1 VTATV
6 LLEAPT
12 AAEWLAARR
21 EGLRVGVAV
30 GCFDL
35 LHVGHA
41 RLLADARRAVDL
53 VVVALNTDASVR
65 ALKGEGRPLV
75 PLEERAEL
83 LAELRT
89 VDLVT
94 SFEGTTAHELLEA
107 LRPEA
112 LLKGTDRTPETVPER
127 ELVERLGGEVLFLG
141 DPKEHASSALA
152 ARLESPAADGR

>member
-1 VTATV
+1 MTAPV
-6 LLEAPT
+6 LLDAF
-12 AAEWLAARR
+12 AAEEWLASRR
-21 EGLRVGVAV
+21 EGQRVGVAV

-35 LHVGHA
+35 LHVGHV
-41 RLLADARRAVDL
+41 RLLAEARGAVDL

-65 ALKGEGRPLV
+65 ALKGDARPLV
-75 PLEERAEL
+75 PLEERAEV
-83 LAELRT
+83 LAQLRS

-94 SFEGTTAHELLEA
+94 SFGDATAHGLLEL

-127 ELVERLGGEVLFLG
+127 ELVEGYGGELLFLG

-152 ARLESPAADGR
+152 ARLGNEPG

>member
-1 VTATV
+1 MTAPV
-6 LLEAPT
+6 LLDAI
-12 AAEWLAARR
+12 AAEEWLASRR
-21 EGLRVGVAV
+21 DGHRVGVAV

-35 LHVGHA
+35 LHVGHV
-41 RLLADARRAVDL
+41 RLLAEARGAVDL

-65 ALKGEGRPLV
+65 ALKGEARPLV
-75 PLEERAEL
+75 PLEERAEV
-83 LAELRT
+83 LAQLRS

-94 SFEGTTAHELLEA
+94 SFGDATAHGLLEL

-127 ELVERLGGEVLFLG
+127 ELVEGYGGELLFLG

-152 ARLESPAADGR
+152 ARLGNEPG

>member
-1 VTATV
+1 MTAPI
-6 LLEAPT
+6 LLDAV
-12 AAEWLAARR
+12 AAMEWLASRR
-21 EGLRVGVAV
+21 EGQRVGVAV

-35 LHVGHA
+35 LHVGHV
-41 RLLADARRAVDL
+41 RLLAEARRAVDL

-65 ALKGEGRPLV
+65 ALKGKARPLV
-75 PLEERAEL
+75 PLEERAEVL
-83 LAELRT
+83 GQLRS

-94 SFEGTTAHELLEA
+94 SFGDPTAHGLLEL

-127 ELVERLGGEVLFLG
+127 ELVEGYGGELLFLG

-152 ARLESPAADGR
+152 ARLGSEPG

>member
-1 VTATV
+1 MTAPV
-6 LLEAPT
+6 LLDAF
-12 AAEWLAARR
+12 AAEEWLASRR
-21 EGLRVGVAV
+21 EGQRVGVAV

-35 LHVGHA
+35 LHVGHV
-41 RLLADARRAVDL
+41 RLLAEARGAVDL

-65 ALKGEGRPLV
+65 ALKGDARPLV
-75 PLEERAEL
+75 RLEERAEV
-83 LAELRT
+83 LAQLRS

-94 SFEGTTAHELLEA
+94 SFGDATAHGLLEM

-127 ELVERLGGEVLFLG
+127 ELVEGYGGELLFLG

-152 ARLESPAADGR
+152 ARLGNEPG

>member
-1 VTATV
+1 MTAPV
-6 LLEAPT
+6 LLDAV
-12 AAEWLAARR
+12 AAGEWLASRR
-21 EGLRVGVAV
+21 DGQRVGVAV

-35 LHVGHA
+35 LHVGHV
-41 RLLADARRAVDL
+41 RLLAEARGAVDL

-65 ALKGEGRPLV
+65 ALKGDARPLV
-75 PLEERAEL
+75 PLEERAEVL
-83 LAELRT
+83 GQLRS

-94 SFEGTTAHELLEA
+94 SFGDATAHGLLEL

-127 ELVERLGGEVLFLG
+127 ELVEGYGGELLFLG

-152 ARLESPAADGR
+152 ARLGIEPG

>member
-1 VTATV
+1 MTAPV
-6 LLEAPT
+6 LLDAF
-12 AAEWLAARR
+12 AAEEWLASRR
-21 EGLRVGVAV
+21 EGQRVGVAV

-35 LHVGHA
+35 LHVGHV
-41 RLLADARRAVDL
+41 RLLAEARGAVDL

-65 ALKGEGRPLV
+65 ALKGDARPLV
-75 PLEERAEL
+75 PLEERAEV
-83 LAELRT
+83 LAQLRS

-94 SFEGTTAHELLEA
+94 SFGDATAHGLLEM

-127 ELVERLGGEVLFLG
+127 ELVEGYGGELLFLG

-152 ARLESPAADGR
+152 ARLGNEPG

>member
-1 VTATV
+1 MTAAV
-6 LLEAPT
+6 LLDAT
-12 AAEWLAARR
+12 AAGEWVAARR

-94 SFEGTTAHELLEA
+94 SFAAEAAHDLLRL
-107 LRPEA
+107 LRPDA
-112 LLKGTDRTPETVPER
+112 LLKGTDRTPDTVPER
-127 ELVERLGGEVLFLG
+127 ELVEEPGGEALSLG
-141 DPKEHASSALA
+141 DPKEHASSVLA
-152 ARLESPAADGR
+152 ARLEQGPAGG

>member
-1 VTATV
+1 MTAPV
-6 LLEAPT
+6 LLDAF
-12 AAEWLAARR
+12 AAEEWLASRR
-21 EGLRVGVAV
+21 EGQRVGVAV

-35 LHVGHA
+35 LHVGHV
-41 RLLADARRAVDL
+41 RLLAEARGAVDL

-65 ALKGEGRPLV
+65 ALKGDARPLV
-75 PLEERAEL
+75 PLEERAEVL
-83 LAELRT
+83 GQLRS

-94 SFEGTTAHELLEA
+94 SFGDPTAHGLLEL

-127 ELVERLGGEVLFLG
+127 ELVEGYGGELLFLG

-152 ARLESPAADGR
+152 ARLGNEPG

>member
-1 VTATV
+1 MTAPV
-6 LLEAPT
+6 LLDAF
-12 AAEWLAARR
+12 AAEEWLASRR
-21 EGLRVGVAV
+21 EGQRVGVAV

-35 LHVGHA
+35 LHVGHV
-41 RLLADARRAVDL
+41 RLLAEARGAVDL

-65 ALKGEGRPLV
+65 ALKGDARPLV
-75 PLEERAEL
+75 PLEERAEVL
-83 LAELRT
+83 GQLRS

-94 SFEGTTAHELLEA
+94 SFGDPTAHGLLEP

-127 ELVERLGGEVLFLG
+127 ELVEGYGGELLFLG

-152 ARLESPAADGR
+152 ARLGNEPG

>member
-1 VTATV
+1 MTAPV
-6 LLEAPT
+6 LLDAV
-12 AAEWLAARR
+12 AAGEWLASRR
-21 EGLRVGVAV
+21 DGQRVGVAV

-35 LHVGHA
+35 LHVGHV
-41 RLLADARRAVDL
+41 RLLAEARGAVDL

-65 ALKGEGRPLV
+65 ALKGDARPLV
-75 PLEERAEL
+75 PLEERAEVL
-83 LAELRT
+83 GQLRS

-94 SFEGTTAHELLEA
+94 SFGDPTAHGLLEL

-127 ELVERLGGEVLFLG
+127 ELVEGYGGELLFLG

-152 ARLESPAADGR
+152 ARLGNEPG